1 MEAPTATARVLRFGI
16 FELDTHS
23 GELRRHGLKIR
34 LPDQSFQILRRL
46 LDRPGEVVTR
56 EELRQRLWTS
66 DTFVDFDV
74 GVNSAI
80 RKLREALDDSA
91 ENPRFIET
99 LPRRGYRF
107 IASVQSATTGQI
119 PEPVGGGT
127 GTTTGARGR
136 PRWIAGGLV
145 LAVTIAT
152 LVLLSERGWWE
163 RVRAGRVAAPIRSL
177 AVLPFENL
185 TGDPAQDYFVDG
197 ITGALTSELAQVDG
211 LRVISRTSA
220 RQYKQSPKRL
230 PTIAD
235 ELKVDAVLEGSVLRS
250 AHQVRVTAQLI
261 HAITDRHLWARSYDG
276 ELTDV
281 VRLQQRIAQEIAAA
295 IGRRFAPAAAGVH
308 EPRGANPEAYDAY
321 LKGVFVMG
329 RGSYEGFRD
338 AVAYFEEAIARQ
350 PDFAEAYGALAQA
363 QHQFLF
369 VGPHSPRETM
379 PKAEAAA
386 RKALQLDDTVA
397 QAHETLAGILQHF
410 HWQWEAGD
418 REFARARELRV
429 AFGENRSAGIPSLIR
444 SGRIEEAIAVSERA
458 RNNDPLSFG
467 AYMDVATAYR
477 AAGQF
482 DKAVAEI
489 RRGLEIVPGQPRGRF
504 QLGVT
509 FLFMGRLND
518 AIGELETAVKLSQGN
533 LRFQAYLGYAY
544 ATARRPLDARRILKE
559 LESRA
564 REQYVSSFG
573 RALIYDA
580 LGEDE
585 PALLA
590 FEQAYQDRAVE
601 FAQMA
606 QYPPFKTIAADP
618 RFQQTM
624 RLIGLPR

>member
-1 MEAPTATARVLRFGI
+1 MEASTAIARVLRFGV
-16 FELDTHS
+16 FELDTQS

-34 LPDQSFQILRRL
+34 LPDQSFQILLRL

-107 IASVQSATTGQI
+107 IAPAQSATTEEI
-119 PEPVGGGT
+119 PEPAAGGP
-127 GTTTGARGR
+127 TTGARVG
-136 PRWIAGGLV
+136 PRWIAGGLL
-145 LAVTIAT
+145 LAVMIAP
-152 LVLLSERGWWE
+152 LVLLYERGWWQ
-163 RVRAGRVAAPIRSL
+163 RVRAGRAVEAIGSL

-185 TGDPAQDYFVDG
+185 TGDAAQDYFVDG
-197 ITGALTSELAQVDG
+197 ITGALTTDLAQIDG

-230 PTIAD
+230 PAIAD

-250 AHQVRVTAQLI
+250 GQKVRVTAQLI

-276 ELTDV
+276 DLTDV
-281 VRLQQRIAQEIAAA
+281 PRLQQRIAREIAAA
-295 IGRRFAPAAAGVH
+295 IGRRFVPPTAGVH
-308 EPRGANPEAYDAY
+308 EPRAANPEAYDAY
-321 LKGVFVMG
+321 LKGVFAMG
-329 RGSYEGFRD
+329 RGSYEGFRS

-350 PDFAEAYGALAQA
+350 PDFAVAYGAMAQA

-369 VGPHSPRETM
+369 TGPLSPRETM

-386 RKALQLDDTVA
+386 RKALELDDTVA
-397 QAHETLAGILQHF
+397 QAHQTLAGILQHF

-418 REFARARELRV
+418 KEFERARELRV
-429 AFGENRSAGIPSLIR
+429 AFGENRSAGVPSLIR
-444 SGRIEEAIAVSERA
+444 SGRIEEAIAASESA

-467 AYMDVATAYR
+467 AHMDVATAYR
-477 AAGQF
+477 AKGQF
-482 DKAVAEI
+482 DKAVAGI
-489 RRGLEIVPGQPRGRF
+489 RRGLEIAPGQPRGHF

-509 FLFMGRLND
+509 FLFMDRLNE
-518 AIGELETAVKLSQGN
+518 AIGELETAVKLSHCN

-544 ATARRPLDARRILKE
+544 ATAGRRADARRILKE
-559 LESRA
+559 LQSRA

-573 RALIYDA
+573 MALVHDA
-580 LGEDE
+580 LGEKE
-585 PALLA
+585 PALAAL
-590 FEQAYQDRAVE
+590 ERAYEDRAVE
-601 FAQMA
+601 FAQMY
-606 QYPPFKTIAADP
+606 QYPPFTTIASEP
-618 RFQQTM
+618 RFQATM
-624 RLIGLPR
+624 RQVGLPR

>member
-1 MEAPTATARVLRFGI
+1 MEASTATARVLRFGI
-16 FELDTHS
+16 FELDTQS

-46 LDRPGEVVTR
+46 LERPGEVVTR

-91 ENPRFIET
+91 ENPRFVET
-99 LPRRGYRF
+99 FPRRGYRF
-107 IASVQSATTGQI
+107 IAPVQSATSEQI
-119 PEPVGGGT
+119 PEPVAVA
-127 GTTTGARGR
+127 TTTGARAR

-152 LVLLSERGWWE
+152 LVLLYERGWWE
-163 RVRAGRVAAPIRSL
+163 RVRAGSATAPIRSL

-197 ITGALTSELAQVDG
+197 ITGTLTTDLAQIDG

-230 PTIAD
+230 PAIAD

-250 AHQVRVTAQLI
+250 AQNVRVTAQLI

-281 VRLQQRIAQEIAAA
+281 VRLQQRIAREIAAV
-295 IGRRFAPAAAGVH
+295 IGRRVPPTAGAH
-308 EPRGANPEAYDAY
+308 EPRATNPEAYDAY
-321 LKGVFVMG
+321 LKGVFAMG
-329 RGSYEGFRD
+329 RQSYEGFRS
-338 AVAYFEEAIARQ
+338 AVAYFEEAVARQ
-350 PDFAEAYGALAQA
+350 PDFALAYGAMAQA

-369 VGPHSPRETM
+369 TGPLSPREAM

-386 RKALQLDDTVA
+386 RKALELDDTVA
-397 QAHETLAGILQHF
+397 QAHQTLGGILQHF

-418 REFARARELRV
+418 KEFERARELRV
-429 AFGENRSAGIPSLIR
+429 AFGENRSAGVPALIR
-444 SGRIEEAIAVSERA
+444 SGRIEEAIAASERA
-458 RNNDPLSFG
+458 RSNDPLAFG

-489 RRGLEIVPGQPRGRF
+489 RRGLEIVPRQPRGHF

-518 AIGELETAVKLSQGN
+518 AIEELETAVRSQGN

-544 ATARRPLDARRILKE
+544 ATVGRRADARRILKE

-564 REQYVSSFG
+564 RQQYVSSFG
-573 RALIYDA
+573 MALIYDA
-580 LGEDE
+580 LGEKE
-585 PALLA
+585 PALAAL
-590 FEQAYQDRAVE
+590 ERAYEDRAVE
-601 FAQMA
+601 FTQMA
-606 QYPPFKTIAADP
+606 QYPPFKTIASEP
-618 RFQQTM
+618 RFQATM
-624 RLIGLPR
+624 RRVGLPR